1 MNRTCC
7 TTKYINEESLE
18 VTRTVPLNLTWS
30 GLGMKRQLSF
40 SFGIPSLSIS
50 GSQASP
56 SPLING
62 TVQDIK
68 IRNETC
74 QVVNSFECLL
84 PYTQPNIKDLM
95 QFILLK
101 KTFALIHFTLK
112 SVLL

>member
-1 MNRTCC
+1 
-7 TTKYINEESLE
+7 
-18 VTRTVPLNLTWS
+18 
-30 GLGMKRQLSF
+30 MKRQLSF

-68 IRNETC
+68 IKHETC

-84 PYTQPNIKDLM
+84 PYTQPDIKDLM

-101 KTFALIHFTLK
+101 NICSDTFYFEISFTLM
-112 SVLL
+112 

>member
-1 MNRTCC
+1 
-7 TTKYINEESLE
+7 
-18 VTRTVPLNLTWS
+18 
-30 GLGMKRQLSF
+30 MKRQLSF

-68 IRNETC
+68 ITHETY

-101 KTFALIHFTLK
+101 NICFEISFTLMR
-112 SVLL
+112 LHFDIF